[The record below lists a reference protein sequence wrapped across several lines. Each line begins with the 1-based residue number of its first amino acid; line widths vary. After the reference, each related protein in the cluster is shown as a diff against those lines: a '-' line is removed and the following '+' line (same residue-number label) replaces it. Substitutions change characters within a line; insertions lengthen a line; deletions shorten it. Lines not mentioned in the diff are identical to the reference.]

1 VAYWLAFAAFTLDAA
16 RNPGF
21 VMHPDEVPYP
31 WGAALITVALLGGQT
46 AALNATLM
54 PLRTTRSWR
63 RVAGA
68 SALAFLFALLSIAT
82 MVTDMPGYYYAPRLF
97 ALTNLFVVPLI
108 GVAFQLSPRT
118 QDAPSNLSSD

>member
-21 VMHPDEVPYP
+21 VMHPEEVPYP
-31 WGAALITVALLGGQT
+31 WGAALTTVALLGVQT
-46 AALNATLM
+46 AALNAVLM

-68 SALAFLFALLSIAT
+68 SALAFLFALLSVVTA
-82 MVTDMPGYYYAPRLF
+82 VTDMPGYYYAPELF
-97 ALTNLFVVPLI
+97 ALTNLFVVPLL
-108 GVAFQLSPRT
+108 GLAFQLSPRT
-118 QDAPSNLSSD
+118 MDAPSDLPHD